1 MASAA
6 ACPSCLMTTLVEVT
20 KKMNTAIMMR
30 AAPVMT
36 RPVLARPAATASW
49 WSRVRSQVSL
59 TRDSRKTS

>member
-1 MASAA
+1 
-6 ACPSCLMTTLVEVT
+6 MTTLVEVT

-59 TRDSRKTS
+59 TRDSRKTP